1 MSRTSMPSDLPPGWR
16 LRYGKYRY
24 QVPAAHRHLWDGK
37 SEFTLGTTLSE
48 AYRTWFERIGDDER
62 DDIVTVN
69 QLFDAWWTEYVLV
82 HLSESTQD
90 SYAYYLVPLRRVFGE
105 MRPHAIKASDAYRY
119 RSKRAQKARV
129 AANRE
134 VSVLSSALT
143 FAVEKGWIEHNP
155 LRGQISRKGAAA
167 EKPRYRIPTFEEL
180 DQFCEINPH
189 LSGWVLL
196 KRLTG
201 LRQGEMLAINLD
213 EHWDGKVL
221 SPPASKG
228 GKSTEYVG
236 EALERAISTILNG
249 RVPHGPLFTTRHGT
263 RMSAS
268 GLRSKWQRAMRKF
281 EKCGGEKF
289 NEHDI
294 RKTVANAAESLEEA
308 RRLLRHQEA
317 KTTARIYRIGTERVS
332 VLEEAHNP
340 E

>member
-1 MSRTSMPSDLPPGWR
+1 MPSDLPPGWR
-16 LRYGKYRY
+16 FRYGKYRY
-24 QVPAAHRHLWDGK
+24 QVPTAHRHLWDWK
-37 SEFTLGTTLSE
+37 SEYTLGSTLSE

-69 QLFDAWWTEYVLV
+69 QLFDAWWVEYVLV
-82 HLSESTQD
+82 HLSESTQV
-90 SYAYYLVPLRRVFGE
+90 SYAYYLIPLRRVFGE

-143 FAVEKGWIEHNP
+143 FAVEKGLIERNP
-155 LRGQISRKGAAA
+155 LRGQISRRGAAA
-167 EKPRYRIPTFEEL
+167 EKARQRVPTFEEL
-180 DQFCEINPH
+180 DRFCEINPH

-201 LRQGEMLAINLD
+201 LRQGEMLAIDLD

-221 SPPASKG
+221 SPPPSKG

-236 EALERAISTILNG
+236 EALERAIATILSG
-249 RVPHGPLFTTRHGT
+249 RRPNGPLFRTRRGS

-268 GLRSKWQRAMRKF
+268 GFRSMWGRAMKKF
-281 EKCGGEKF
+281 QGADGEKF

-294 RKTVANAAESLEEA
+294 RKTVANAADSLEEA
-308 RRLLRHQEA
+308 RQLLRHQEA
-317 KTTARIYRIGTERVS
+317 KTTARIYRIGIERVE
-332 VLEEAHNP
+332 VLKETIADR
-340 E
+340 